1 MGVLCSMMGCGVM
14 RFDVTWVV
22 LALCCVLFCHIY
34 IMLSSVLLRCVMF
47 CYVMLCCVVLCYVVH
62 VCFNAILDP
71 YGYVM

>member
-1 MGVLCSMMGCGVM
+1 MLCSI
-14 RFDVTWVV
+14 
-22 LALCCVLFCHIY
+22 LSYIY

-62 VCFNAILDP
+62 VCVNAILDP

>member
-1 MGVLCSMMGCGVM
+1 MMGCGVM

-34 IMLSSVLLRCVMF
+34 IYYAVLCSATLCHVLL